1 MNEMWSRRLIR
12 FAALFGVVGAVL
24 GSHMAG
30 AGAPAFRPVHP
41 HLLVVGGVSGECDE
55 MCGRLLIRIVALFA
69 LVGAVLGSHMAGAG
83 SPAFRPVHAHILVV
97 GWLSVFSWGIYYK
110 VYRSKAKK
118 LITAQGWTG
127 MIGAAGLSIG
137 LWLQYLQPFG
147 DSKAIILPIYIGG
160 GVVLLISFF
169 LFLIITFMGEEKE
182 AA

>member
-12 FAALFGVVGAVL
+12 FAALFG
-24 GSHMAG
+24 
-30 AGAPAFRPVHP
+30 
-41 HLLVVGGVSGECDE
+41 
-55 MCGRLLIRIVALFA
+55 